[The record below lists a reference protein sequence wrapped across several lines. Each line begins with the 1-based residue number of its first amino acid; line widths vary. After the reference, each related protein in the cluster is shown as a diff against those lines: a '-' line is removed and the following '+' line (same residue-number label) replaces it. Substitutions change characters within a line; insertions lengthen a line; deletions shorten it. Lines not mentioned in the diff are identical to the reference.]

1 MSTLKTGALR
11 GTSGTAD
18 SVQLHASDQSV
29 TFPGAVTITGNAT
42 CSGTATGFGG
52 GKIIKYA
59 TFTHTGPVHGDY
71 GGDPTSTSEGYQLF
85 STSYTPL
92 AADSTIVLI
101 SSSLTIG
108 ERYNACNFFWLSAF
122 QGSTHISSVSGGAS
136 YLNYKDNL
144 NETTLNYVGSF
155 TSGSTTARNIMFR
168 CGGNSSSAE
177 DIDIN
182 GNPNGYAE
190 GNSNK
195 FTVFLQELS
204 PN

>member
-11 GTSGTAD
+11 GTSGSAD
-18 SVQLHASDQSV
+18 SIQLHASNQSV
-29 TFPGAVTITGNAT
+29 TFPGDVT

-59 TFTHTGPVHGDY
+59 TLTHTGPVSGDY
-71 GGDPTSTSEGYQLF
+71 GGSPSSNTAGYQLF

-108 ERYNACNFFWLSAF
+108 ERYNANNWFWLSAF
-122 QGSTHISSVSGGAS
+122 QGGTHISSVSGGAS
-136 YLNYKDNL
+136 ASSYLNNL
-144 NETTLNYVGSF
+144 NATTLNYVGSF

-168 CGGNSSSAE
+168 CGGNSGAAE

-182 GNPNGYAE
+182 GNNNGYAE
-190 GNSNK
+190 GTSNT
-195 FTVFLQELS
+195 FMVFLQELS